1 MILLKENLM
10 KVIFHP
16 RFYEVYTS
24 DPAAAPGRMEPMVK
38 ALEKEFEFVQPE
50 PASEKDLARVHGRQH
65 IQSVKSEPIVYE
77 IGLLAAGGAILAAE
91 MAFEGT
97 PAFGL
102 IHPPGHH
109 ASPHSCWGF
118 CYFNNIA
125 IAIKRL
131 ISEEKIRSALILDFD
146 LHFGDGTSNTFSG
159 STSVSYFHPEGSR
172 REGFLEE
179 VQRSLKTERP
189 CDIIGVSAGFDRHEE
204 DWGGL
209 LKTEDYFTIGKWA
222 KEASLERCQGR
233 RFGVL
238 EGGYNHSVLGK
249 NVKSFL
255 QGLTD

>member
-1 MILLKENLM
+1 M

-16 RFYEVYTS
+16 SFYEVYTS

-38 ALEKEFEFVQPE
+38 ALEKEFEFIEPG
-50 PASEKDLARVHGRQH
+50 PASERDLERVHGKNH
-65 IQSVKSEPIVYE
+65 IQFVKGEPQVYE
-77 IGLLAAGGAILAAE
+77 VGILAAGGAILAAE
-91 MAFEGT
+91 MAYAGQ
-97 PAFGL
+97 PVFGL
-102 IHPPGHH
+102 IRPPGHH

-125 IAIKRL
+125 IAIKKL
-131 ISEEKIRSALILDFD
+131 ISEEKTKSALILDFD
-146 LHFGDGTSNTFSG
+146 LHYGDGTSNTFSG
-159 STSVSYFHPEGSR
+159 SQSVSYFHPEGIH

-179 VQRSLKTERP
+179 VKRCFQTERP
-189 CDIIGVSAGFDRHEE
+189 YDIVAISAGFDRHEE

-209 LKTEDYFTIGKWA
+209 LKTEDYLTIGNVA

-238 EGGYNHSVLGK
+238 EGGYNHSVLGR

-255 QGLTD
+255 QGFRD

>member
-1 MILLKENLM
+1 M

-16 RFYEVYTS
+16 RFYEVYAS
-24 DPAAAPGRMEPMVK
+24 DPAAAAGRMEPMVK
-38 ALEKEFEFVQPE
+38 ALEKDFEFIEPE
-50 PASEKDLARVHGRQH
+50 PARERDLERVHGRQH
-65 IQSVKSEPIVYE
+65 IQSVKREPIVYE

-91 MAFEGT
+91 MAFEGQ

-102 IHPPGHH
+102 IRPPGHH

-125 IAIKRL
+125 IALRKLLSEKKIK
-131 ISEEKIRSALILDFD
+131 SALILDFD
-146 LHFGDGTSNTFSG
+146 LHYGDGTSNTFGG
-159 STSVSYFHPEGSR
+159 SQEASYFHPEEAR
-172 REGFLEE
+172 REGILDE
-179 VQRSLKTERP
+179 VQRSLQTQRP
-189 CDIIGVSAGFDRHEE
+189 YDIVAVSAGFDRHEE

-209 LKTEDYFTIGKWA
+209 LKTEDYLTIGKWA
-222 KEASLERCQGR
+222 KEASRQRCQGR

-255 QGLTD
+255 QGFMD

>member
-1 MILLKENLM
+1 V

-24 DPAAAPGRMEPMVK
+24 DPAAAAGRMESIVK
-38 ALEKEFEFVQPE
+38 ALEKDFEFVE
-50 PASEKDLARVHGRQH
+50 PGPALERDLERVHGRSH
-65 IQSVKSEPIVYE
+65 IQQVKGDPLVYE
-77 IGLLAAGGAILAAE
+77 IGCLAAGGAILSAE
-91 MAFEGT
+91 MAFKGQ

-102 IHPPGHH
+102 IRPPGHH

-125 IAIKRL
+125 IAIKKL
-131 ISEEKIRSALILDFD
+131 ISEDKIKSALILDFD

-159 STSVSYFHPEGSR
+159 SKEVSYFHPEGTD
-172 REGFLEE
+172 RETFLKD
-179 VQRSLKTERP
+179 LKRCLQTERTYE
-189 CDIIGVSAGFDRHEE
+189 IIAISAGFDRHEK

-209 LKTEDYFTIGKWA
+209 LKTEDYLSIGRWV
-222 KEASLERCQGR
+222 KEFSLEHCQGR

-238 EGGYNHSVLGK
+238 EGGYNHSVLGR

-255 QGLTD
+255 QGLSD